1 MSGPVLFALLG
12 GMALLLACST
22 TALLAMTARRNR
34 FLARVRMVQAS
45 DGLARGAAPGGA
57 DPPAAAASHA
67 AGHGALRL
75 VALVGTAIARSGLLS
90 TRTITEFEQ
99 TLLAAGFRGGNGLG
113 LFVGG
118 KLLLL
123 GAAPLVILPLVSALP
138 LPPLLRHVLVFGS
151 AALGLLAPD
160 VVVRRMRSRYL
171 RELGRGLPDAL
182 DMLVIC
188 AEAGLGL
195 EAAISRVGTEIR
207 PANRAVSAELAATVS
222 ELRITSDMRAALLNL
237 GRRTG
242 LDQLK
247 RLGAVLTQSI
257 QYGTPLTRALRT
269 ISAELREEM
278 LVRFEARAA
287 RLPVLLTVPM
297 IVFILPCV
305 FMIVGGPAVLQV
317 MRAFHR

>member
-1 MSGPVLFALLG
+1 MSGPILFVLLG
-12 GMALLLACST
+12 GMALLLAGST
-22 TALLAMTARRNR
+22 TAFLAMTARQNR
-34 FLARVRMVQAS
+34 FRARVRMVQAS
-45 DGLARGAAPGGA
+45 AGLARGEAPAALSGHGET
-57 DPPAAAASHA
+57 PAAA
-67 AGHGALRL
+67 GHGGALRL

-123 GAAPLVILPLVSALP
+123 GAAPLITLPLVAALP
-138 LPPLLRHVLVFGS
+138 LPPLLRHIVVFGS

-160 VVVRRMRSRYL
+160 VVVQRMRSRYL
-171 RELGRGLPDAL
+171 RELERGLPDAL

-195 EAAISRVGTEIR
+195 EAAISRVGVEIR
-207 PANRAVSAELAATVS
+207 PANRAVSAELAETAS

-237 GRRTG
+237 GKRTG
-242 LDQLK
+242 LDSLK

-297 IVFILPCV
+297 IIFILPCV

-317 MRAFHR
+317 MRAFHH